1 MGRGLLFSWEKIGLR
16 LGLSMAEL
24 MGGSR
29 RRSGVG
35 ARNLVSY
42 VAIRGYGGS
51 PTQVAKVLNKSVQ
64 SVLRGVD
71 RGEEEFQKRGWTVAD
86 FIQ

>member
-1 MGRGLLFSWEKIGLR
+1 
-16 LGLSMAEL
+16 

-29 RRSGVG
+29 RRRVVEG
-35 ARNLVSY
+35 RNLVSY
-42 VAIRGYGGS
+42 VAIRGYGTS
-51 PTQVAKVLNKSVQ
+51 LTQVAKVLNISVQ